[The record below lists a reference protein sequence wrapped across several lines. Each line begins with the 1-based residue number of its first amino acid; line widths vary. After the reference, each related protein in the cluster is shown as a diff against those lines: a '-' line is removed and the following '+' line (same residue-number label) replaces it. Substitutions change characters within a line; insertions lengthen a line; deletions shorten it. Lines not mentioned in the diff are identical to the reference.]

1 MTPIG
6 LAIPARHA
14 GEVQFNLHYSGFDE
28 ILNNAFDDFPGDFRA
43 ATTRTLLQH
52 GVFESVAPESGH
64 RLDVV
69 ISEVLAPRAG
79 FSMTVGISTLWQLTR
94 SGESQ
99 PYFTESIFGEHTE
112 PFGSHFVG
120 AIRMQ
125 RAVVGAARETIRQG
139 VEAVAR
145 AAADK

>member
-1 MTPIG
+1 MVPVG
-6 LAIPARHA
+6 LTIPARHT

-43 ATTRTLLQH
+43 ATIRTLLDH
-52 GVFESVAPESGH
+52 AVFESVAPESGH

-94 SGESQ
+94 PGESQ
-99 PYFTESIFGEHTE
+99 AYFSQSILGEHTE
-112 PFGSHFVG
+112 PFSSHFVG

-125 RAVVGAARETIRQG
+125 KAVVGAARETIRQG
-139 VEAVAR
+139 VEAVSR
-145 AAADK
+145 AALTK